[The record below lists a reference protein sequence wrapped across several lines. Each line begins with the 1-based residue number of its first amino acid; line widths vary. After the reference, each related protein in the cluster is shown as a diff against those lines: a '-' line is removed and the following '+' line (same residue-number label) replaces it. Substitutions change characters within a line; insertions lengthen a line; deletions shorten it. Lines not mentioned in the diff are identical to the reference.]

1 MLTLFY
7 IEMILRESVD
17 VTSVTD
23 TTANSDDEDEEE
35 TDSNID
41 SSSDSGGFMKL
52 IDDDYL

>member
-1 MLTLFY
+1 
-7 IEMILRESVD
+7 MILRESVD

-41 SSSDSGGFMKL
+41 SSSDSGGFMEL